1 MIILD
6 IFIYNLFKF
15 IFSSDNNSK
24 LIKLE
29 VQAVALEPWHKT
41 KSKFWFFIWN
51 FVICFKHILII
62 IRNLNFSIQDIENG
76 DDINYTVL
84 TRSYRFLGRVMRAS
98 LPIQALML
106 LLLGA
111 VTLIPLPNSD
121 DGGYSCL
128 LVNTFGRI
136 GEPMLRYRN
145 GNPPI

>member
-1 MIILD
+1 M
-6 IFIYNLFKF
+6 FAFAEF
-15 IFSSDNNSK
+15 MK
-24 LIKLE
+24 LIND
-29 VQAVALEPWHKT
+29 
-41 KSKFWFFIWN
+41 S
-51 FVICFKHILII
+51 
-62 IRNLNFSIQDIENG
+62 FSISLQDEDAG
-76 DDINYTVL
+76 EDGDINYTVL
-84 TRSYRFLGRVMRAS
+84 NRSYRFLGRVMRAS

-111 VTLIPLPNSD
+111 VTLIPLPNDD

>member
-1 MIILD
+1 MKFP
-6 IFIYNLFKF
+6 IF
-15 IFSSDNNSK
+15 
-24 LIKLE
+24 
-29 VQAVALEPWHKT
+29 T
-41 KSKFWFFIWN
+41 
-51 FVICFKHILII
+51 
-62 IRNLNFSIQDIENG
+62 LNFSIRG
-76 DDINYTVL
+76 DAEEEEAINYTVL

>member
-1 MIILD
+1 M
-6 IFIYNLFKF
+6 
-15 IFSSDNNSK
+15 SGK
-24 LIKLE
+24 LI
-29 VQAVALEPWHKT
+29 
-41 KSKFWFFIWN
+41 SFSN
-51 FVICFKHILII
+51 SS
-62 IRNLNFSIQDIENG
+62 IREGDAEEE

-121 DGGYSCL
+121 DGGYTCL